1 VSSGAAATRA
11 RAAASSSRRSSAAR
25 AAGAAGGRPET
36 SDSTPSRPRLPTRA
50 RARPSPGPSD
60 GPTARPRRSGAPAY
74 GPRPQTRP
82 WARYVHARGHPAAPG
97 AASPGHAL
105 PSNPPPT
112 ANRRPVQGRRG
123 APLHYRSAPLSLSR
137 REYRSLAS
145 PPLRFGGNIPPF
157 RGEHAP
163 VSGGTC
169 ESIDHQALI
178 APTCQPAMAAAGA
191 HPAGLPCPRRPL
203 RPVQ

>member
-82 WARYVHARGHPAAPG
+82 WARHVHARGHPAALSPTAG
-97 AASPGHAL
+97 AATIPRGPA
-105 PSNPPPT
+105 PRAGRPP
-112 ANRRPVQGRRG
+112 RRG
-123 APLHYRSAPLSLSR
+123 
-137 REYRSLAS
+137 
-145 PPLRFGGNIPPF
+145 PP
-157 RGEHAP
+157 
-163 VSGGTC
+163 
-169 ESIDHQALI
+169 
-178 APTCQPAMAAAGA
+178 
-191 HPAGLPCPRRPL
+191 
-203 RPVQ
+203 